1 MLCPWPRMEGHKY
14 DASFYEYI
22 NAGSLASAR
31 VICPLVT
38 SWLKPDSVLDVG
50 CGAGAWC
57 RVWGEA
63 GVPDV
68 QGTDGAYVDRRSLLI
83 QETSFHSQDL
93 AQPFDFGRKF
103 SLATSLEV
111 AEHIPEN
118 SARVFVDNLA
128 RHSDI
133 ILFSAAV
140 PGQGGEFHVN
150 EQPLAY
156 WKKHFEDLGYSCFD
170 PVRPLVARDPKVEP
184 WYRYNT
190 LLYARGEGI
199 ERLPKAVLECRVEGE
214 PSEFAP
220 WTWRTRNA
228 ILGSLPNFV
237 LDGLVQLKHSWGR
250 RFRPASR

>member
-1 MLCPWPRMEGHKY
+1 MEGHKY
-14 DASFYEYI
+14 DAGFYEYI

-38 SWLKPDSVLDVG
+38 GWLKPDSVLDVG

-68 QGTDGAYVDRRSLLI
+68 QGTDGVYVDKRSLLI
-83 QETSFHSQDL
+83 PEGSFHSQDL
-93 AQPFDFGRKF
+93 AQVFDFGRKF
-103 SLATSLEV
+103 SLVTSLEV
-111 AEHIPEN
+111 AEHIPES
-118 SARVFVDNLA
+118 SARIFVENLA
-128 RHSDI
+128 RHGSV

-150 EQPLAY
+150 EQPLGY
-156 WKKHFEDLGYSCFD
+156 WKEHFEALGFSCFD
-170 PVRPLVARDPKVEP
+170 PVRPLVARSSNVEP

-190 LLYARGEGI
+190 LLYVRDDALSL
-199 ERLPKAVLECRVEGE
+199 LPNAVLESRVDGE
-214 PSEFAP
+214 PRELAP

-228 ILGSLPNFV
+228 ILASLPSPVLNF
-237 LDGLVQLKHSWGR
+237 LVQVKHAWGR